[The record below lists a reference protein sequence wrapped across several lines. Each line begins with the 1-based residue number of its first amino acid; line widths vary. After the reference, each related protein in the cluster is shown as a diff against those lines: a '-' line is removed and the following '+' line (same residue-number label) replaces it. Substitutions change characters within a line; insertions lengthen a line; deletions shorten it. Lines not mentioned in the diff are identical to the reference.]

1 MDPLT
6 TYLLLVIIGFFIGII
21 SAMVGIGGGLLSV
34 PILMFLFEQPQ
45 NIASAISTT
54 VIIFTS
60 SMGAYTYFKQKRIDL
75 RTGAYFAILAIPS
88 AFIGGII
95 ADTLDEAYLV
105 LIFGILMILVAI
117 RKILSE
123 TLNKSQKTEEKI
135 MKQPLEVSTSYSM
148 IPKSIEDRVIID
160 SSGEK
165 FHYKVKL
172 HRALIGAL
180 VGGFIG
186 GLLGV
191 GGGVIFVPVLT
202 SIGNLPAH
210 VGVATS
216 TFTIMFSS
224 SAAFFARVI
233 GGNILYD
240 YVVALAIGTVIGARL
255 GALKVKKI
263 SSKTLLNIFYF
274 VVIFAGIRTIY
285 QALEALYFF

>member
-1 MDPLT
+1 MDPYT

-21 SAMVGIGGGLLSV
+21 SVMVGIGGGLLTV
-34 PILMFLFEQPQ
+34 PILMFFFGQPQ
-45 NIASAISTT
+45 NVASAISTT

-75 RTGAYFAILAIPS
+75 RTGAYFAIIAIPS

-105 LIFGILMILVAI
+105 LIFGILMILVAL
-117 RKILSE
+117 RKIISE
-123 TLNKSQKTEEKI
+123 SLKKSNQIGENNNDQVSDLPEYGIIPNSVEER
-135 MKQPLEVSTSYSM
+135 LL
-148 IPKSIEDRVIID
+148 ID

-165 FHYKVKL
+165 FQYQVNL
-172 HRALIGAL
+172 HRALIGAFI
-180 VGGFIG
+180 GGFIG

-216 TFTIMFSS
+216 TFTIIFSS
-224 SAAFFARVI
+224 SAAFFARVL
-233 GGNILYD
+233 GGNILFD
-240 YVVALAIGTVIGARL
+240 YVVALAIGTVVGARL

-263 SSKTLLNIFYF
+263 SSKTLLNIFYII
-274 VVIFAGIRTIY
+274 VIVAGIRTIL
-285 QALEALYFF
+285 QALEALNYF